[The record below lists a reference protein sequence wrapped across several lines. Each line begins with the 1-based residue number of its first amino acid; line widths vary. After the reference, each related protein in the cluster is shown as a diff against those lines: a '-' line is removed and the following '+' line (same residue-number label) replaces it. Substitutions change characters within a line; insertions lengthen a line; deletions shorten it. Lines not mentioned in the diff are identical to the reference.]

1 MKIVSS
7 IDASGEQKTFS
18 QLKKSARVLRPALL
32 DIGDVLEASVDQN
45 FKAEGR
51 PIKWKKLKP
60 ATIKARRQS
69 GPQILNKTGELSLS
83 VVSKVKGNTVEIG
96 SPLEYARIHNQGGT
110 INHPGGTKYKVIGKG
125 KAAFLKKEATDFDGI
140 TKPHKIKIPA
150 RPFLLFQ
157 KEDIVEAKDILQDH
171 LLKGI
176 RR

>member
-45 FKAEGR
+45 FKIEGR

-69 GPQILNKTGELSLS
+69 GPKILQDTGALVTS
-83 VVSKVKGNTVEIG
+83 VVSKVKANTVEIG
-96 SPLEYARIHNQGGT
+96 SNLPYARLQNQGS
-110 INHPGGTKYKVIGKG
+110 
-125 KAAFLKKEATDFDGI
+125 KK
-140 TKPHKIKIPA
+140 KNVPA